1 MGGRSMSN
9 FEDRLPDELRELA
22 SRLREER
29 AEATGLDLDRIKTNA
44 MAKATAPRRKGF
56 VLRSRGMAALLTL
69 ALMAAGTGGVLAG
82 GGNGH
87 SNHSS
92 ASTQYKPGC
101 GPKKTNGVN
110 PSGTHTGPPGH
121 GDTNR
126 ESCPK

>member
-1 MGGRSMSN
+1 MSN

-56 VLRSRGMAALLTL
+56 VLRSRGMAAVLTL

-87 SNHSS
+87 GGGSS
-92 ASTQYKPGC
+92 AKTQYKPGC

-110 PSGTHTGPPGH
+110 PSGTHTGPPGR
-121 GDTNR
+121 GDTHR
-126 ESCPK
+126 EHCPH